1 MLCRLVQSG
10 ADMPAPE
17 KPAHL
22 FLSYARDDAEFVMA
36 LRAAVEA
43 RGWTTWMD
51 QVSIPSASE
60 WMAEIRRGIE
70 SADGFVLV
78 LTHAMDC
85 DPGSTI

>member
-1 MLCRLVQSG
+1 
-10 ADMPAPE
+10 MPAPE